1 MRSVGRVVG
10 LVGLLLA
17 ACSTGPTSGT
27 TSPVVSPLSG
37 SSAELTA
44 SPSVGASAPPALV
57 GEWAGVHNCDRIA
70 ALLHDAGLDV
80 FIRPTIVGNGLLP
93 GVDDPED
100 VRDFEHPCLGAIEL
114 AHSHFFT
121 AAGLFGSRDQNGQQ
135 VDDGTWTSVDDA
147 TFRIGDR
154 PTDLFRYAIVGD
166 ELTMEPV
173 SLEPCSP
180 NPADW
185 CQAGWKL
192 MVAMPGTAWTRVR

>member
-1 MRSVGRVVG
+1 MRGLGRMIG
-10 LVGLLLA
+10 LTCLLLA
-17 ACSTGPTSGT
+17 GCSSGVPSSTPTTG
-27 TSPVVSPLSG
+27 TSPSTEPTQSEVASSPD
-37 SSAELTA
+37 
-44 SPSVGASAPPALV
+44 VPALV

-121 AAGLFGSRDQNGQQ
+121 ADGLFGSRDQNGQQ
-135 VDDGTWTSVDDA
+135 VDDGTWTSVDKT
-147 TFRIGDR
+147 TFRIGDG
-154 PTDLFRYAIVGD
+154 PTDLFRYEIIGD
-166 ELTMEPV
+166 ELTMEPLT
-173 SLEPCSP
+173 LEPCAP
-180 NPADW
+180 NPAEW

-192 MVAMPGTAWTRVR
+192 MVAMPGMPWTRVP